1 MIEKKNNIIYFL
13 NEISKSL
20 IFFIGLLLISNFE
33 KSLSFFSL
41 FKTATPSFI
50 SVIIYIFIK
59 KLNLKPSYL
68 TLFFVGFFND
78 IIFGGNLGS
87 TSIFL
92 LLIKFF
98 SEGLLFDNF
107 NKTDQQDWISFTMI
121 FLVSFCI
128 VFLINI
134 ILNLSLPDLSPIFYY
149 VGTTLIIFPIVNLG
163 FDFIFF
169 ITRLVKS

>member
-1 MIEKKNNIIYFL
+1 MIEKKYNIIYFL
-13 NEISKSL
+13 NEISKSF
-20 IFFIGLLLISNFE
+20 IFFIFLLLITNFE

-41 FKTATPSFI
+41 FNTATPSFI
-50 SVIIYIFIK
+50 SVVIYIFIK
-59 KLNLKPSYL
+59 KINLKPSYF
-68 TLFFVGFFND
+68 TLFLVGFFND

-87 TSIFL
+87 TTIFL
-92 LLIKFF
+92 VLIKFF

-107 NKTDQQDWISFTMI
+107 NKNDQQDWISFTMI

-128 VFLINI
+128 VFFINI
-134 ILNLSLPDLSPIFYY
+134 ILNLSIPDLSPIFYY

>member
-1 MIEKKNNIIYFL
+1 MIEKKYKIIYFL
-13 NEISKSL
+13 NEISKSF
-20 IFFIGLLLISNFE
+20 IFFICLLLITNFE

-68 TLFFVGFFND
+68 ILFFVGFLND
-78 IIFGGNLGS
+78 IVFGGNLGS

-98 SEGLLFDNF
+98 SEGLFFENF
-107 NKTDQQDWISFTMI
+107 NKNDQQDWISFTMI
-121 FLVSFCI
+121 FLVSFFI
-128 VFLINI
+128 VFFINM
-134 ILNLSLPDLSPIFYY
+134 ILNLSLLDLSPVFYY
-149 VGTTLIIFPIVNLG
+149 V
-163 FDFIFF
+163 
-169 ITRLVKS
+169 